1 MSYPIP
7 KIEYGSPA
15 VTLSPTLPPIKKAG
29 PYPSCDQ
36 EGVGSATV
44 SLSGLKQVMW
54 IRTDTFYH
62 LIMDAVPW
70 ADVPAWEAFIDYALQ
85 GNTFLYYP
93 DATATA
99 FDEYWLEDSGGSV
112 RNQSSDTQ
120 LDAWNPV
127 MGSREHAQF
136 ELVMRLKPGGLHSS

>member
-1 MSYPIP
+1 MSWPIP
-7 KIEYGSPA
+7 KIEYGSPV
-15 VTLSPTLPPIKKAG
+15 VTLSPTLPPIKKPG
-29 PYPSCDQ
+29 FYPAADH
-36 EGVGSATV
+36 EGVGSATL

-70 ADVPAWEAFIDYALQ
+70 ADVPAWQAFIDYALE

-93 DATATA
+93 DATGTA
-99 FDEYWLEDSGGSV
+99 YDEFWLEDSGGSV
-112 RNQSSDTQ
+112 RNQDSDTQ

-127 MGSREHAQF
+127 MGGREHAQF
-136 ELVMRLKPGGLHSS
+136 ELVMRLKPGGLHHS